1 MGALL
6 EYWQCKKQ
14 SKGATRLN
22 VLRPLLALPLLLLMA
37 CTEEPVVIPATE
49 VVIDKVKEE
58 PYRPTMSFVGRLQ
71 AENDVKIQAKVTGYL
86 DSWHFNE
93 GDIINKGD
101 VLYEIDPAQF
111 KADLS
116 SANANLASAQAEVTV
131 SKRNFLRGKELL
143 PKGAIS
149 ASEMDKLEA
158 KKLQADANLE
168 GAKAQVL
175 AAEVNLGYT
184 QVQAPINGRIG
195 RSAFS
200 AGDLIGP
207 DSGVLTSLVSIDPMK
222 ALFQISES
230 IYLARTNEMA
240 KKSANGEPV
249 EELVI
254 RLELTDKSIYPHT
267 GKMDY
272 ISNRIDENTGTL
284 EARATIPNPDGFLR
298 PGQYVR
304 VLVETPFDVPT
315 KMIPQSAVQADQQ
328 GNYIFSVGPDN
339 KVLRKNI
346 EVGQRVG
353 SRVVVMKGLAD
364 GEVVVVQGLQKV
376 RPGQVV
382 RTRTISDTTTG
393 AAPQAAEG

>member
-1 MGALL
+1 M
-6 EYWQCKKQ
+6 
-14 SKGATRLN
+14 N
-22 VLRPLLALPLLLLMA
+22 VLRLALTLPLVFLMA
-37 CTEEPVVIPATE
+37 CSEEAPQKPVTE
-49 VVIDKVKEE
+49 VITDIVKQE
-58 PYRPTMSFVGRLQ
+58 PFRPTMSFVGRLQ
-71 AENDVKIQAKVTGYL
+71 AENDVKIQAQVTGYL
-86 DSWHFNE
+86 LSWHFKE
-93 GDIINKGD
+93 GDIIKKGD

-116 SANANLASAQAEVTV
+116 QATANLASAKAEVTV

-158 KKLQADANLE
+158 AKLQADANLE
-168 GAKAQVL
+168 GAKAKVL

-184 QVQAPINGRIG
+184 KVQAPIDGRIG
-195 RSAFS
+195 RSGFS

-222 ALFQISES
+222 ALFQVSES
-230 IYLARTNEMA
+230 IYLARSNEIA
-240 KKSANGEPV
+240 EKEAAGEEV

-254 RLELTDKSIYPHT
+254 RLELTDKSIYRHT
-267 GKMDY
+267 GYMDY

-284 EARATIPNPDGFLR
+284 EARASVPNPEGSLR

-315 KMIPQSAVQADQQ
+315 MMIPQSAVQADQQ

-339 KVLRKNI
+339 KVVRKNI
-346 EVGQRVG
+346 ETGQRVD
-353 SRVVVMKGLAD
+353 SHVVVMSGLAD
-364 GEVVVVQGLQKV
+364 GEIVVVQGLQKV

-382 RTRTISDTTTG
+382 KMRSVNDKT
-393 AAPQAAEG
+393 PAAEG